1 MCFEELLADV
11 IGLLLQF
18 FLREAVCLLQS
29 CEREDMTRNQCKPK
43 NLSPIDLTNL
53 SCKASICSRC
63 SEIIRSKPGKMDKT

>member
-29 CEREDMTRNQCKPK
+29 CEREDMTRNQ
-43 NLSPIDLTNL
+43 
-53 SCKASICSRC
+53 
-63 SEIIRSKPGKMDKT
+63 